1 MLDDAE
7 ALQARTLLKEL
18 RDQVEK
24 VSRKLE
30 IVEQRNQRRSA
41 RGIAHVH
48 RQQSELRRELL
59 EAHRLMDGLHRRYP
73 ETLGYGGSRDAA
85 ARVETANVGPWGK

>member
-1 MLDDAE
+1 MSDDAE

-30 IVEQRNQRRSA
+30 IVERRNQRRSA
-41 RGIAHVH
+41 RGIAHIH
-48 RQQSELRRELL
+48 RQQSELRRELR

-73 ETLGYGGSRDAA
+73 ETLACGDPRGSA
-85 ARVETANVGPWGK
+85 ARL

>member
-1 MLDDAE
+1 MSDDAE
-7 ALQARTLLKEL
+7 ALQARTLLNEL

-30 IVEQRNQRRSA
+30 IVEQRNHRRSA

-48 RQQSELRRELL
+48 RQQSELRRELR
-59 EAHRLMDGLHRRYP
+59 EAQRLMDGLRRRYP
-73 ETLGYGGSRDAA
+73 ESLTCAQPRDSAA
-85 ARVETANVGPWGK
+85 HV

>member
-1 MLDDAE
+1 MSDDAE
-7 ALQARTLLKEL
+7 ALQARTLLNEL

-30 IVEQRNQRRSA
+30 IVEQRNKRRSA

-48 RQQSELRRELL
+48 RQQSELRRELR
-59 EAHRLMDGLHRRYP
+59 EAHRLMAGLHHRYP
-73 ETLGYGGSRDAA
+73 ETLSCDQPRDTAA
-85 ARVETANVGPWGK
+85 HV

>member
-1 MLDDAE
+1 MSDDAE

-24 VSRKLE
+24 VSRQLE
-30 IVEQRNQRRSA
+30 IVERRNQRRSA
-41 RGIAHVH
+41 RGIAHIH
-48 RQQSELRRELL
+48 RQQSELRRELR

-73 ETLGYGGSRDAA
+73 ETLDSGDPRGSAA
-85 ARVETANVGPWGK
+85 HV